1 MNLFSQGRDREG
13 GTDGR
18 AGRELGTRDLNLGER
33 MPDAEL
39 ASWISVGCG
48 SSPRLEEDL
57 PARAVVVRQERR
69 KQQAANGAEKFP

>member
-39 ASWISVGCG
+39 AS
-48 SSPRLEEDL
+48 
-57 PARAVVVRQERR
+57 
-69 KQQAANGAEKFP
+69 